1 MLASELGQASL
12 TVALVG
18 SPLARWIASQAPA
31 FDAGVL
37 DSQHILITLGV
48 ADLPQRRGQ
57 GLAAILRQSF
67 SASI

>member
-37 DSQHILITLGV
+37 DLQYTCIRSPGHPNSRVEEQ
-48 ADLPQRRGQ
+48 
-57 GLAAILRQSF
+57 
-67 SASI
+67 